1 MKQEHIIQAE
11 QEARQACEGLGHT
24 EEQIQAFIEEHI
36 GNEARREAQKEDEL
50 ARPKRNAALTNA
62 IIHAAVDPFR
72 RARAEDLFP
81 AFNGKRTKSDFEM
94 EQSRW
99 DDKRN
104 RGET

>member
-1 MKQEHIIQAE
+1 MKQDHIIQAE

-24 EEQIQAFIEEHI
+24 EDQILAFVEEHI
-36 GNEARREAQKEDEL
+36 GNEARREAEKANEL
-50 ARPKRNAALTNA
+50 ARPKRSAELLKAL
-62 IIHAAVDPFR
+62 IHIAVDPFR
-72 RARAEDLFP
+72 RAEDAFP

-99 DDKRN
+99 DGKRN